1 MPRYQQIARQL
12 KNAIEH
18 GELKAGARL
27 PSSRTWSQELGV
39 SRSTV
44 ENAYGELVAQG
55 WLERRGQAGT
65 FVSGHVR
72 PEKTVATP
80 AVFAG
85 ESQTPDPFQMG
96 LPALDLFPREIW
108 ARVMGRRLR
117 TQTRFDLALGDVC
130 GEAIL
135 REAIVD
141 YLRVSR
147 SIECLPEQVFI
158 TSGYASS
165 MTLILRALAK
175 PGEGMWVE
183 DPGFPLIR
191 PVIAQENVGLM
202 PVPVDDHGLNVAAG
216 IHDYPQARFVLLT
229 PAHQSPLGVALSLT
243 RRRQL
248 LEWAASAQA
257 WIIEDDY
264 DSEFRYHGK
273 PLPPLKSLDA
283 PQRVIY
289 AGTFSKSLFPALRTA
304 WLVVPLN
311 QVARFRQL
319 AGLMACSVPVLWQ
332 QTLADFIRDG
342 HFWRHL
348 KKMRQHYARRRLWME
363 EALREQGFAV
373 VPQEGGI
380 QLVVAVDA
388 DDRLLTA
395 KANQAGLAVQALSRW
410 RLQSEGRGG
419 LLLSFTNITSAE
431 MAKQVARQLREAI
444 TDTPSAG

>member
-273 PLPPLKSLDA
+273 PLPPLKSLRCA
-283 PQRVIY
+283 A
-289 AGTFSKSLFPALRTA
+289 AGDLCRN
-304 WLVVPLN
+304 VQ
-311 QVARFRQL
+311 QVAVSGAAYRM
-319 AGLMACSVPVLWQ
+319 AG
-332 QTLADFIRDG
+332 G
-342 HFWRHL
+342 
-348 KKMRQHYARRRLWME
+348 
-363 EALREQGFAV
+363 
-373 VPQEGGI
+373 
-380 QLVVAVDA
+380 
-388 DDRLLTA
+388 
-395 KANQAGLAVQALSRW
+395 
-410 RLQSEGRGG
+410 
-419 LLLSFTNITSAE
+419 SA
-431 MAKQVARQLREAI
+431 
-444 TDTPSAG
+444 